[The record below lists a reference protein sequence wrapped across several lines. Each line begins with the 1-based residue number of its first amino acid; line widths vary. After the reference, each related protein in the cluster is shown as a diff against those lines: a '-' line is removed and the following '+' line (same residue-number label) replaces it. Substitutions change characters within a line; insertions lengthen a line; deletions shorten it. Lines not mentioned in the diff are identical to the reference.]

1 MHRIL
6 ALSLFLVFLTPGA
19 VAQDQTYDP
28 DVLRTVVLDPGH
40 GGENLGALG
49 TTGAYEKDINLII
62 ALKLKHL
69 LEIRTNMRVLLTR
82 EDDRDVPFS
91 ERIGLANR
99 EKADLFISI
108 HCNASFNA
116 RANGIETFV
125 LSDAALQEESEKLA
139 TRRVAR
145 TGRLADAETDGAA
158 AVVKDLFQ
166 QSGHDR
172 AKAFAN
178 LLTGR
183 MSKRTGSRIR
193 GVKDMPAL
201 VLRGAEMPAVVVELG
216 FLTHAVEG
224 RRLASERY
232 QKVYASSLYWSIVDE
247 DKRLSRV
254 QGPNRV
260 ASD

>member
-1 MHRIL
+1 MHRSIPL
-6 ALSLFLVFLTPGA
+6 LIALLLPAPATA
-19 VAQDQTYDP
+19 EDMYEA
-28 DVLRTVVLDPGH
+28 DVLRTVVIDPGH

-62 ALKLKHL
+62 ANNLKRL
-69 LEIRTNMRVLLTR
+69 LEIRTNIRVVLTR
-82 EDDRDVPFS
+82 EDDTDVPFD
-91 ERIGLANR
+91 ERIGIANR

-108 HCNASFNA
+108 HCNASFNV
-116 RANGIETFV
+116 RANGIETFI

-139 TRRVAR
+139 SRRVAR
-145 TGRLADAETDGAA
+145 TGRLAAAETDSAA

-166 QSGHDR
+166 HSGHDR
-172 AKAFAN
+172 ARTFATH
-178 LLTGR
+178 LTDR

-216 FLTHAVEG
+216 FLSHGVEG

-232 QKVYASSLYWSIVDE
+232 QKVYASSLYWSILDE
-247 DKRLSRV
+247 DQRLTRV
-254 QGPNRV
+254 HGPNRV

>member
-1 MHRIL
+1 MHRIIPL
-6 ALSLFLVFLTPGA
+6 TILFLLLTA
-19 VAQDQTYDP
+19 SAAAQEKTYEA
-28 DVLRTVVLDPGH
+28 DVIRTVVIDPGH

-49 TTGAYEKDINLII
+49 TTGVYEKDINLII
-62 ALKLKHL
+62 ANKLKRL
-69 LEIRTNMRVLLTR
+69 LEIRTDIRVVLTR
-82 EDDRDVPFS
+82 TDDTDVPFD
-91 ERIGLANR
+91 ERVDIANR

-108 HCNASFNA
+108 HCNASFNV

-139 TRRVAR
+139 TQRVAR
-145 TGRLADAETDGAA
+145 TGRLAAAETDSTA

-166 QSGHDR
+166 HSGHNR
-172 AKAFAN
+172 AKTFAEH
-178 LLTGR
+178 LTAR

-216 FLTHAVEG
+216 FLSHGVEG

-232 QKVYASSLYWSIVDE
+232 QKVYASSMYWSILDE
-247 DKRLSRV
+247 DERLARV
-254 QGPNRV
+254 RGPNRV

>member
-1 MHRIL
+1 MYRSIPLLIALLL
-6 ALSLFLVFLTPGA
+6 AAP
-19 VAQDQTYDP
+19 VAAEETYESDI
-28 DVLRTVVLDPGH
+28 LRTVVIDAGH

-49 TTGAYEKDINLII
+49 TTGVYEKDINLII
-62 ALKLKHL
+62 ANKLKRL
-69 LEIRTNMRVLLTR
+69 LEIRTNIRVVLTR
-82 EDDRDVPFS
+82 EDDTDVPFE
-91 ERIGLANR
+91 ERIGIANK

-108 HCNASFNA
+108 HCNASFNV
-116 RANGIETFV
+116 RANGIETFI

-139 TRRVAR
+139 SRRVAR
-145 TGRLADAETDGAA
+145 TGRLAAAETDSAA

-166 QSGHDR
+166 HSGHDR
-172 AKAFAN
+172 ARTFAEH
-178 LLTGR
+178 LTAR

-216 FLTHAVEG
+216 FLSHGVEG

-232 QKVYASSLYWSIVDE
+232 QNVYASSLYWSILDE
-247 DKRLSRV
+247 DERLARV
-254 QGPNRV
+254 RGPNRV

>member
-1 MHRIL
+1 MHRSIPLLIALLL
-6 ALSLFLVFLTPGA
+6 AAPATA
-19 VAQDQTYDP
+19 EDMYEA
-28 DVLRTVVLDPGH
+28 DVLRTVVIDPGH

-62 ALKLKHL
+62 ANNLKRL
-69 LEIRTNMRVLLTR
+69 LEIRTNIRVVLTR
-82 EDDRDVPFS
+82 EDDTDVPFD
-91 ERIGLANR
+91 ERIGIANR

-108 HCNASFNA
+108 HCNASFNV
-116 RANGIETFV
+116 RANGIETFI

-139 TRRVAR
+139 SRRVAR
-145 TGRLADAETDGAA
+145 TGRLAAAETDSAA

-166 QSGHDR
+166 HSGHDR
-172 AKAFAN
+172 ARTFATH
-178 LLTGR
+178 LTDR

-216 FLTHAVEG
+216 FLSHGVEG

-232 QKVYASSLYWSIVDE
+232 QKVYASSLYWSILDE
-247 DKRLSRV
+247 DQRLTRV
-254 QGPNRV
+254 HGPNRV